1 MASLA
6 FSSSSEISVSQQM
19 QPPAGVPGAGTL
31 TDSRSLVDLNQPFSG
46 NSATNFTYQNPP
58 NNTEAGYTDDYT
70 IGDENLNQF
79 GLNGYGVLFNQ
90 STYSEGT
97 QSPGSITD
105 VAGTGGSPL
114 SVTVMPGPN
123 DDVGDPVTVQLSA
136 LWGIGII
143 QGTNISASL
152 VITFSSSD
160 AGGTIVS
167 QTFTSQGNPED
178 FDPTIIP
185 IKFAASVGQT
195 FAVTIDNQT
204 VGTIA
209 APAPTGTG
217 ENFKQSLLLEI
228 ALPSGP
234 QIALNSLSWVAKQ
247 GGVDFGYQVSGG
259 TLPSSS
265 SVDFYWATGP
275 TEGDELE
282 DQPIFLF
289 TSLRLV
295 NGEIRHLQRA
305 RQQLGHGSAG
315 RKSTCWRW
323 RHSGPAN
330 PQTDSVES
338 LALSDVQTPV

>member
-1 MASLA
+1 
-6 FSSSSEISVSQQM
+6 
-19 QPPAGVPGAGTL
+19 
-31 TDSRSLVDLNQPFSG
+31 
-46 NSATNFTYQNPP
+46 
-58 NNTEAGYTDDYT
+58 
-70 IGDENLNQF
+70 
-79 GLNGYGVLFNQ
+79 
-90 STYSEGT
+90 
-97 QSPGSITD
+97 
-105 VAGTGGSPL
+105 
-114 SVTVMPGPN
+114 MPGPN

-282 DQPIFLF
+282 DQPIFSSPASGLS
-289 TSLRLV
+289 TGRYGTYNVPASSLGMAPPVRKVLAGGGAFGACESPDRQR
-295 NGEIRHLQRA
+295 GEPCP
-305 RQQLGHGSAG
+305 LGCA
-315 RKSTCWRW
+315 
-323 RHSGPAN
+323 
-330 PQTDSVES
+330 DSV
-338 LALSDVQTPV
+338 